1 MTGARVQQEL
11 GKKHPFDSPVQEA
24 RSSATGPTSVETVS
38 FQTTAWKATSTATGW
53 STGRIS
59 PSSSPHGADH
69 QLPQS
74 TSGSKPLTRNRINT
88 ISAGAEH
95 ELASNQYECDQLVC
109 KVLISQNRCRR
120 FDPFHTCSSARGG
133 VNYCSK
139 RLNFGDHSERKHPG
153 HATGHPGRPRCPV
166 KGFNVRSGPLRL
178 RLVACA
184 SRDHRS
190 RAAQG
195 RPERG

>member
-1 MTGARVQQEL
+1 MTSARVQQEL
-11 GKKHPFDSPVQEA
+11 GKKHPFDAPVQEA

-38 FQTTAWKATSTATGW
+38 FPTTAWKATSTATRW

-69 QLPQS
+69 QPTQSTQS

-109 KVLISQNRCRR
+109 KVLISQNQCRR
-120 FDPFHTCSSARGG
+120 FDPFHTGSSARDG

-139 RLNFGDHSERKHPG
+139 RLSFGDHSERKHTG
-153 HATGHPGRPRCPV
+153 HATGTTQDGEPMRGSFCT
-166 KGFNVRSGPLRL
+166 VR
-178 RLVACA
+178 
-184 SRDHRS
+184 
-190 RAAQG
+190 RADT
-195 RPERG
+195 P